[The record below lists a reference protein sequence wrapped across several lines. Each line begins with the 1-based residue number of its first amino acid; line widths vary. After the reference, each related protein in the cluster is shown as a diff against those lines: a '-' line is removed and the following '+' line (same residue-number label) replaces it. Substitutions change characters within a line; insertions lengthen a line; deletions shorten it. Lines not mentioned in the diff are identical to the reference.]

1 MQQEFKKIHTFSPQH
16 GSKYASQMDTRTFDQ
31 FLHDQEKHSKRVT
44 AKINCIKKEIEKETE
59 GHYKYKPEINEVLI
73 VFYYFN
79 YLLLYHKDVQKIG

>member
-1 MQQEFKKIHTFSPQH
+1 MQQEFKKIHTFSPTH
-16 GSKYASQMDTRTFDQ
+16 GSKYASQMDPRTFDQ

-44 AKINCIKKEIEKETE
+44 EKINCIKKEIEKETNI
-59 GHYKYKPEINEVLI
+59 YKYKPEINEVLI